1 MVNTR
6 GGTRHEL
13 SHSRGTHIYN
23 PQKTLKIHNYYPKM
37 NVISHMIVWSIYLDE
52 RWIYR
57 LMTRDSLWRYDFS
70 HYFAFLIQL
79 VYSRYTNSQL

>member
-37 NVISHMIVWSIYLDE
+37 NVIPHMIGWSIYLVGL
-52 RWIYR
+52 WISW
-57 LMTRDSLWRYDFS
+57 LATRS
-70 HYFAFLIQL
+70 
-79 VYSRYTNSQL
+79 SR